1 MHHTIVSESAAML
14 FQFGER
20 VGEGARVGRLEGKR
34 RDLAVAKM
42 DRSSRMLLETAISW
56 ICFTVSKRQSRSSG
70 TGVMH
75 GSQISVSLGITIE
88 LNKLSEAEL

>member
-1 MHHTIVSESAAML
+1 ML

-20 VGEGARVGRLEGKR
+20 VGKGAGVGSLEGKR

-42 DRSSRMLLETAISW
+42 DLSSHMLLEAAISW

-75 GSQISVSLGITIE
+75 GSQISVSLGVTIK
-88 LNKLSEAEL
+88 LKKLSEAEL